1 MSRAATSL
9 QDLICKLVAIES
21 VNPDLVPSGSGE
33 AAIAAFVA
41 SWLRD
46 TGLEVSVIE
55 PMRGRPSV
63 VGVLRGSGGGRSLML
78 NAHMDTVGAGGM
90 KSAFTPEA
98 RDGRVYGRGAYD
110 MKASL
115 AAIMTTASK
124 ARSLKL
130 KGDLIITAVADEEVA
145 STGTSAVLEFPSPHR
160 GEGQGEGRGKFHADF
175 GIVTEPTELKL
186 CLAHKGFVWLEV
198 ETTGVAAH
206 GSRADLGVDA
216 IAHMGRIL
224 TGVQDLSER
233 LRRGPRHGLLGTG
246 SIHASLIEGGQEMS
260 TYPARCVA
268 KLERRTVPGEDGASV
283 LREVEELSP
292 PHSLGRARVGARVLL
307 ERPPSE
313 VAADHPLSR
322 AVARAAGDPVIIGVA
337 YWMDMALLN
346 AAGIPCVAFGPE
358 GAGEHADVEWVDVAS
373 VQRCIE
379 VYLKSAELL
388 CN

>member
-1 MSRAATSL
+1 M
-9 QDLICKLVAIES
+9 
-21 VNPDLVPSGSGE
+21 P
-33 AAIAAFVA
+33 
-41 SWLRD
+41 
-46 TGLEVSVIE
+46 
-55 PMRGRPSV
+55 GRPSV

-90 KSAFTPEA
+90 KSAFTPEV

-115 AAIMTTASK
+115 AAIMATASK

-160 GEGQGEGRGKFHADF
+160 GEGRGKFHADF

-216 IAHMGRIL
+216 IADMGPIL
-224 TGVQDLSER
+224 TGVRALDDR
-233 LRRGPRHGLLGTG
+233 LHQGPRHGLLGTG

-260 TYPARCVA
+260 TYPAHCKA
-268 KLERRTVPGEDGASV
+268 KFERRTIPGENGDQAK
-283 LREVEELSP
+283 RE
-292 PHSLGRARVGARVLL
+292 LGENARVIL
-307 ERPPSE
+307 E
-313 VAADHPLSR
+313 
-322 AVARAAGDPVIIGVA
+322 
-337 YWMDMALLN
+337 
-346 AAGIPCVAFGPE
+346 
-358 GAGEHADVEWVDVAS
+358 
-373 VQRCIE
+373 
-379 VYLKSAELL
+379 
-388 CN
+388 